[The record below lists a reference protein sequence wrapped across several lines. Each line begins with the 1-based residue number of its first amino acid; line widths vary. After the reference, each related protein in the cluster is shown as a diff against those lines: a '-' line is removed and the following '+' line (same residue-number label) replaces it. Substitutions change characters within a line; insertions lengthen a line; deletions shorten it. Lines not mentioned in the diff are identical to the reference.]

1 MVRDDGKKVGGA
13 DRATRE
19 KKNDP
24 PAQTSPFPT
33 TETSSTYLL
42 GYDFGASCILAR
54 ARRAFRGA
62 RGTAGRV
69 AATWFS
75 AGNHVRLDADA
86 DVGSRGITWGTLTL
100 HDPADQ
106 ANATAVNLIER
117 EAGFVVR
124 PFTAPSAT
132 AAFGGGV
139 ELGDS
144 GWRLDAAF
152 DLNALTPYASVSRS
166 LAAGV
171 GGPAF
176 DGPATVGLHVAPAD
190 AVVMATF
197 ELGDKTGDADAGV
210 AFGGGRG
217 GRHPVKAFV
226 RGRVAKGGGGGWRPA
241 VRDASFGLMVEGWP
255 FGGLF

>member
-1 MVRDDGKKVGGA
+1 MMEKGKRGRRPGA
-13 DRATRE
+13 QPETH
-19 KKNDP
+19 P
-24 PAQTSPFPT
+24 SHLPSHP
-33 TETSSTYLL
+33 ETSSTYLL

-106 ANATAVNLIER
+106 VNATAVNLIER

-139 ELGDS
+139 ELGD
-144 GWRLDAAF
+144 WRLDAAF
-152 DLNALTPYASVSRS
+152 DLNALAPYASVSRS
-166 LAAGV
+166 LAACV

-210 AFGGGRG
+210 SFGGGRG

-226 RGRVAKGGGGGWRPA
+226 RGRVAKGGGWRPA